1 MFSINKIY
9 DLSLNDHFMTAQDGV
24 VR

>member
-1 MFSINKIY
+1 MFGINKIY

-24 VR
+24 VS